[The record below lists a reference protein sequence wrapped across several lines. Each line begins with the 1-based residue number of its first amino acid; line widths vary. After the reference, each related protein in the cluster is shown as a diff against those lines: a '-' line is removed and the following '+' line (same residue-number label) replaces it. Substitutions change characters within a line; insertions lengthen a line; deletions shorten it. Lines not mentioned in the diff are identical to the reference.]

1 MKKRVKDFI
10 LRILATFVATALGV
24 IGAGAIA
31 GVDVL
36 KACLMAGI
44 AGVASV
50 IEKIA
55 RRYMEDGELTNADID
70 AAFGEVA
77 ALETVVPDTA
87 TEEATEEAA
96 EEVPAEETDETVKE

>member
-1 MKKRVKDFI
+1 MEKIKTFI

-31 GVDVL
+31 GVDVF
-36 KACLMAGI
+36 KACIIAGI

-55 RRYMEDGELTNADID
+55 RTYMEDGQLSDADID
-70 AAFGEVA
+70 EAFGEVA
-77 ALETVVPDTA
+77 NQETTPVAEQAAETVEEP
-87 TEEATEEAA
+87 TEEATEATE
-96 EEVPAEETDETVKE
+96 

>member
-1 MKKRVKDFI
+1 MERIRTFT

-24 IGAGAIA
+24 IGPGAIA
-31 GVDVL
+31 GVDVI

-55 RRYMEDGELTNADID
+55 RNYMEDGELTSEDID
-70 AAFGEVA
+70 GAFAEVA
-77 ALETVVPDTA
+77 HSET
-87 TEEATEEAA
+87 A
-96 EEVPAEETDETVKE
+96 E

>member
-1 MKKRVKDFI
+1 MERVRTFI
-10 LRILATFVATALGV
+10 LRILATFIATALGV

-55 RRYMEDGELTNADID
+55 RTYMEDGELTDADINE
-70 AAFGEVA
+70 AFGEVA
-77 ALETVVPDTA
+77 GAETPEPTVEASVEETV
-87 TEEATEEAA
+87 
-96 EEVPAEETDETVKE
+96 AEETTEE